1 MPDGRGL
8 MSNEFTI
15 ARALLL
21 VAGIEDALASG
32 VRHYNRAGKRL
43 RSVSAVL
50 ETLNEEGEVAYKEK
64 YPGTREGL
72 LCP

>member
-1 MPDGRGL
+1 MNA
-8 MSNEFTI
+8 MSTDITI

-43 RSVSAVL
+43 RSASAVL
-50 ETLNEEGEVAYKEK
+50 EALNEEGEVAYKEK
-64 YPGTREGL
+64 HPGTRGGI